1 MKGYEAEVG
10 NSFPNKEKEARERSN
25 SGGEGSAFTGQRLVC
40 VGGGQN
46 SGVCLQG
53 LLCC

>member
-1 MKGYEAEVG
+1 MKGYEAVVG
-10 NSFPNKEKEARERSN
+10 NSFPNKEKEAGVS

-46 SGVCLQG
+46 PGVCLQG
-53 LLCC
+53 LLRC